1 MNSTTGVL
9 KVNDLRVWANHGWYE
24 EERLIGGEYRID
36 VTMSVEISDAHTDL
50 SDTVDYQDVVDLTN
64 DIMRQT
70 FKLIEDSCLAI
81 FNALLTKLDKIKAL
95 EVTVTKLNIPIN
107 NLQSTSFTV
116 KS

>member
-9 KVNDLRVWANHGWYE
+9 KVNDLRIWANHGWFE

-36 VTMSVEISDAHTDL
+36 VSMTVEVMDAAMQLT
-50 SDTVDYQDVVDLTN
+50 DTVDYQDVVDLTKEV
-64 DIMRQT
+64 MGRSY
-70 FKLIEDSCLAI
+70 KLIEDSCHAI
-81 FNALLTKLDKIKAL
+81 YTTLLGKLDKIKAL

-107 NLQSTSFTV
+107 NLNSTSFTL